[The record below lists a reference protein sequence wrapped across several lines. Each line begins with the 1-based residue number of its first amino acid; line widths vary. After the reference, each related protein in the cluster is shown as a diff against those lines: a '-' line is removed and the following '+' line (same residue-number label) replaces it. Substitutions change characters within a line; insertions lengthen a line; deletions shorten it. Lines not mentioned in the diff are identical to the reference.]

1 MKKKKAEL
9 SLFCNFTQAVVLQDR
24 KAGALSEVGAA
35 PWGVFVPAN
44 KDSFLSCK
52 KTNSSFSLSCQT
64 FY

>member
-1 MKKKKAEL
+1 M
-9 SLFCNFTQAVVLQDR
+9 VLQDR

-35 PWGVFVPAN
+35 PWHVFVPAN
-44 KDSFLSCK
+44 EDSFLSCK